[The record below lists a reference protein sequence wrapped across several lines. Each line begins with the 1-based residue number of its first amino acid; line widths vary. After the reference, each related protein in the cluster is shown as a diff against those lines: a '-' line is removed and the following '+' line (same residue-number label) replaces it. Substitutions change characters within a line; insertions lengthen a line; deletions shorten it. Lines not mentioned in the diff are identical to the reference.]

1 MTRTMNRT
9 RALAALLCVV
19 ALTALSACDENA
31 VQEITGPEAGAR
43 IKFHNFGVN
52 APGVNFY
59 ANDVKMTAISST
71 SGAESTTGVI
81 YGGVGSGGL
90 YGAIAPGT
98 YTLTGKIAATVDK
111 DLVVATQ
118 AGTIGNGKA
127 YSYFMSGF
135 YNTTAKT
142 SDGFLVEDTFAP
154 TIDFTVAYV
163 RFVHALSNA
172 NPLQLIATSTTTLTL
187 VDTIGGV
194 IAYKGVGAFEAV
206 APGVY
211 NVATRYAGAT
221 TNAIARTGVSFVA
234 GRVYTVG
241 ARGDIT
247 VVSTT
252 ATNRPFLDNTAN
264 R

>member
-1 MTRTMNRT
+1 MNRT

-19 ALTALSACDENA
+19 ALSACDENA

-43 IKFHNFGVN
+43 IKFFNFGVN

-59 ANDVKMTAISST
+59 ANDVKFTAISST
-71 SGAESTTGVI
+71 SGIESTTGVA
-81 YGGVGSGGL
+81 YGSVGSGGL
-90 YGAIAPGT
+90 YGGIAPGT

-111 DLVVATQ
+111 DLVIATQ
-118 AGTIGNGKA
+118 SGTLENGKA

-142 SDGFLVEDTFAP
+142 SDGFLVEDAFSP
-154 TIDFTVAYV
+154 TIDYAMAYV
-163 RFVHALSNA
+163 RFVNASSNA
-172 NPLQLIATSTTTLTL
+172 SPMQLIATSTTTATL

-194 IAYKGVGAFEAV
+194 IAYKGAGAFEAV
-206 APGVY
+206 LPGVY
-211 NVATRYAGAT
+211 NLATRYAATT

-234 GRVYTVG
+234 GRVYTIG
-241 ARGDIT
+241 ARGDMT
-247 VVSTT
+247 VTSTT

>member
-1 MTRTMNRT
+1 MNRT

-19 ALTALSACDENA
+19 ALTALAACDENA

-43 IKFHNFGVN
+43 IKFFNFGVN
-52 APGVNFY
+52 APSVNFY
-59 ANDVKMTAISST
+59 ANDVKMTATSST
-71 SGAESTTGVI
+71 SGIESTTGVV

-90 YGAIAPGT
+90 YSGIAPGA
-98 YTLTGKIAATVDK
+98 YTLTGKIAAVVDK
-111 DLVVATQ
+111 DLVIATQ
-118 AGTIGNGKA
+118 PGTLENGKA

-142 SDGFLVEDTFAP
+142 SDGFLVEDGFAP
-154 TIDFTVAYV
+154 AIDYTMAYV
-163 RFVHALSNA
+163 RFVHAISNA
-172 NPLQLIATSTTTLTL
+172 NPLQLIATSTTTTTL

-194 IAYKGVGAFEAV
+194 IAYKGAGQFEAV

-211 NVATRYAGAT
+211 NLATRYAAT
-221 TNAIARTGVSFVA
+221 ATNAIVRTGVSFVA

-252 ATNRPFLDNTAN
+252 LANRPILDNTAN

>member
-1 MTRTMNRT
+1 MNPT

-19 ALTALSACDENA
+19 ALAAVSACDENA
-31 VQEITGPEAGAR
+31 VQVISGPEAGAR

-59 ANDVKMTAISST
+59 ANGVKMTAISST
-71 SGAESTTGVI
+71 TGVESTTGVI
-81 YGGVGSGGL
+81 YGGVASGGF
-90 YGAIAPGT
+90 YSSIAPGT
-98 YTLTGKIAATVDK
+98 YTLTGKIAAAVDK
-111 DLVVATQ
+111 DLVIATQ
-118 AGTIGNGKA
+118 AGVIENGKA
-127 YSYFMSGF
+127 YSFFMTGF
-135 YNTTAKT
+135 YNTVAKT

-163 RFVHALSNA
+163 RFVHGLANA
-172 NPLQLIATSTTTLTL
+172 NPMRLIATSTTTATL

-194 IAYKGVGAFEAV
+194 ITYKGAGAFEPV
-206 APGVY
+206 VPGVY
-211 NVATRYAGAT
+211 NLATRYAAT
-221 TNAIARTGVSFVA
+221 ATNAIARTAVSFVA
-234 GRVYTVG
+234 GRVYTIG

-247 VVSTT
+247 VTSTT

>member
-1 MTRTMNRT
+1 MNPT

-19 ALTALSACDENA
+19 ALAAVSACDENA
-31 VQEITGPEAGAR
+31 VQEISGPEAGAR

-71 SGAESTTGVI
+71 TGLESTLGVI
-81 YGGVGSGGL
+81 YGSVGSGGF
-90 YGAIAPGT
+90 YSSIAPGS
-98 YTLTGKIAATVDK
+98 YTLTGKIAAAVDK
-111 DLVVATQ
+111 DLVIATQ
-118 AGTIGNGKA
+118 AGVIENGKA
-127 YSYFMSGF
+127 YSFYMTGF
-135 YNTTAKT
+135 YNTVAKT
-142 SDGFLVEDTFAP
+142 SDGFLVEDTFVP

-163 RFVHALSNA
+163 RLVHGLANA
-172 NPLQLIATSTTTLTL
+172 NPMQLIATSTTLATL

-194 IAYKGVGAFEAV
+194 IAYKGAGAFEAV
-206 APGVY
+206 VPGAY
-211 NVATRYAGAT
+211 NLATRYLGTA
-221 TNAIARTGVSFVA
+221 TNAIARTNVSFVA
-234 GRVYTVG
+234 GRVYTIG

-252 ATNRPFLDNTAN
+252 LINRPFLDNTAN

>member
-1 MTRTMNRT
+1 MNRT

-19 ALTALSACDENA
+19 ALSACDENA
-31 VQEITGPEAGAR
+31 VQDIAGPEAGAR
-43 IKFHNFGVN
+43 IKFFNFGVN

-59 ANDVKMTAISST
+59 ANATKMTAISST
-71 SGAESTTGVI
+71 TGVESTTGVV
-81 YGGVGSGGL
+81 YGSVGSGGF

-98 YTLTGKIAATVDK
+98 YTLTGKIAAAVDK
-111 DLVVATQ
+111 DLVIATQ
-118 AGTIGNGKA
+118 AGSTIENGKA
-127 YSYFMSGF
+127 YSYYMSGF
-135 YNTTAKT
+135 YNTTTKA
-142 SDGFLVEDTFAP
+142 SDGFLLEDGFAP
-154 TIDFTVAYV
+154 TIDYAMAYV
-163 RFVHALSNA
+163 RFVNAISNA
-172 NPLQLIATSTTTLTL
+172 NPMQLIATSTTTATL

-194 IAYKGVGAFEAV
+194 IAYKGAGAFEAV

-211 NVATRYAGAT
+211 NLATRYAAT
-221 TNAIARTGVSFVA
+221 ATNAIVRTGVSFVA

-252 ATNRPFLDNTAN
+252 LANRPILDNTAN

>member
-1 MTRTMNRT
+1 MNRN

-19 ALTALSACDENA
+19 ALAAVSACDENA
-31 VQEITGPEAGAR
+31 VQVISGPEAGAR

-71 SGAESTTGVI
+71 TGLESTTGVI
-81 YGGVGSGGL
+81 YGGVGSGGF
-90 YGAIAPGT
+90 YSSIAPGS
-98 YTLTGKIAATVDK
+98 YTLTGKIAAAVDK
-111 DLVVATQ
+111 DLVIATQ
-118 AGTIGNGKA
+118 AGMIENGKA
-127 YSYFMSGF
+127 YSYYMTGF
-135 YNTTAKT
+135 YNTVAKT
-142 SDGFLVEDTFAP
+142 SDGFLVEDTFVP

-163 RFVHALSNA
+163 RFVHGLANA
-172 NPLQLIATSTTTLTL
+172 NPMQLIATSTTTATL

-194 IAYKGVGAFEAV
+194 IAYKGAGAFDAV
-206 APGVY
+206 VPGVY
-211 NVATRYAGAT
+211 NLATRYAAT
-221 TNAIARTGVSFVA
+221 ATNAIARTNVSFVA
-234 GRVYTVG
+234 GRVYTIG

-247 VVSTT
+247 VTSTT